1 MAATSGQA
9 DAESTVE
16 ERHPLVGLIRSEPN
30 RNVMRALYI
39 HTWSKQARV
48 DDEPAW
54 VNPFYAQVFGI
65 YTIGELN
72 AEPAVFVV
80 APSQKVE
87 LNGTRVFCCHDE
99 GELLKQFW
107 AFYKASPPETLATY
121 NGRKHSIPCL
131 YWRSS
136 VNGIEIANMDLLHDR
151 YKPGPHVDLAEVLTY
166 HGLLRIPP
174 LAVVAANLGIPMPSL
189 VEGDTVQQLILAN
202 LTAANGA
209 MLQMLAK
216 SGLEYVRLVSQ
227 VATHW
232 RKHLN
237 ATAYR

>member
-1 MAATSGQA
+1 LAATSGQA

-16 ERHPLVGLIRSEPN
+16 ERHPFVGLIRSEPN

-87 LNGTRVFCCHDE
+87 LNGTRVVCCHDE

-174 LAVVAANLGIPMPSL
+174 LAVVAANLGITMPSL

-216 SGLEYVRLVSQ
+216 SGLE
-227 VATHW
+227 
-232 RKHLN
+232 
-237 ATAYR
+237 

>member
-1 MAATSGQA
+1 
-9 DAESTVE
+9 
-16 ERHPLVGLIRSEPN
+16 
-30 RNVMRALYI
+30 MRALYI

-80 APSQKVE
+80 APSQKVG
-87 LNGTRVFCCHDE
+87 LNGTRVVCCQDE

-216 SGLEYVRLVSQ
+216 SGLEYARLISQ

>member
-1 MAATSGQA
+1 
-9 DAESTVE
+9 
-16 ERHPLVGLIRSEPN
+16 
-30 RNVMRALYI
+30 MRALYI

-48 DDEPAW
+48 EDEPAW

-87 LNGTRVFCCHDE
+87 LNGTRVVCCHDE

-174 LAVVAANLGIPMPSL
+174 LAVVAANLGITMPSL

-216 SGLEYVRLVSQ
+216 SGLEYARLISQ

>member
-1 MAATSGQA
+1 
-9 DAESTVE
+9 
-16 ERHPLVGLIRSEPN
+16 
-30 RNVMRALYI
+30 MRALYI

-54 VNPFYAQVFGI
+54 VNPFHAQVFGI

-87 LNGTRVFCCHDE
+87 LNGTRVVCCHDE

-136 VNGIEIANMDLLHDR
+136 VNGVEIANMDLLHDR

-174 LAVVAANLGIPMPSL
+174 LAVVAANLGITMPSL

-216 SGLEYVRLVSQ
+216 SGLEYARLISQ

>member
-1 MAATSGQA
+1 
-9 DAESTVE
+9 
-16 ERHPLVGLIRSEPN
+16 
-30 RNVMRALYI
+30 MRALYI

-87 LNGTRVFCCHDE
+87 LNGTRVVCCHDE

-136 VNGIEIANMDLLHDR
+136 VNGIEIANMDLLHNR

-174 LAVVAANLGIPMPSL
+174 LAVVAANLGITMPSL

-216 SGLEYVRLVSQ
+216 SGLEYARLISQ